1 MAKKKS
7 GTISKYMR
15 RRAENRRK
23 KRLMQ
28 VLGIAAVIIV
38 VLAGAAWAFLNQ
50 SASDADAALGT
61 LPATISADEAY
72 QMYQDGAFFVDV
84 RTPEEWDEYHIPGTT
99 LIPLEELGIRI
110 DEIPPDQEI
119 VVVCGLG
126 PRSKIGYDI
135 LVRAGFPQVTNMAG
149 GLESWAAA
157 GHPLE

>member
-1 MAKKKS
+1 MAKKKT
-7 GTISKYMR
+7 GTISKYMQ

-23 KRLMQ
+23 KRLLQ
-28 VLGIAAVIIV
+28 LWIVAAVILV
-38 VLAGAAWAFLNQ
+38 ALAGVAWAVLSRNT
-50 SASDADAALGT
+50 SDADAAQGV

-84 RTPEEWDEYHIPGTT
+84 RTPEEWDEYHIPETT

-110 DEIPPDQEI
+110 DEIPPDQKI

-126 PRSKIGYDI
+126 PRSQIGYDI
-135 LVRAGFPQVTNMAG
+135 LVQAGFTQITSMTD